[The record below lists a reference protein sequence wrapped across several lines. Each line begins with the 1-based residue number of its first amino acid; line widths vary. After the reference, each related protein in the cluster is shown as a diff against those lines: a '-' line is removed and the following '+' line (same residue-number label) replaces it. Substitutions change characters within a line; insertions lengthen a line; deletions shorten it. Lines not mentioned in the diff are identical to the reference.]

1 MTRAAILRTL
11 PPRMLRSATTLP
23 EPPAPSSWPW
33 IEVGKIRHLRRPKYE
48 LPIAGLPEA
57 LQGLRIVH
65 LSDLHV
71 DRTWMPAWDELH
83 RWLEES
89 PPDLIFITG
98 DWVDKKYDHR
108 PAMPMLE
115 RFLSKLKCRLGIWG
129 ILGNHDTDLL
139 PLRAGETPVH
149 TLYNQREMLEHNGSR
164 LEIIGLHGVH
174 PEDSPADVM
183 ASLAGATPGAHA
195 NDPVDAPK
203 PVRIALSHFPAH
215 ALTLAEQGVDLVLA
229 GHTHGGQVCL
239 PGGFPLLTH
248 DTLPKRFAR
257 GAHRIG
263 DTWLVTSR
271 GCGFSKYPIR
281 VFCPAEAIELVL
293 RVA

>member
-1 MTRAAILRTL
+1 MLRT
-11 PPRMLRSATTLP
+11 ATTLP

-33 IEVGKIRHLRRPKYE
+33 VELGKIRHLRRPRYE

-57 LQGLRIVH
+57 LNGLRIVH
-65 LSDLHV
+65 LSDIHV
-71 DRTWMPAWDELH
+71 DRTWMPAWTELH
-83 RWLEES
+83 RWLAES
-89 PPDLIFITG
+89 PPDLICITG
-98 DWVDKKYDHR
+98 DWVDKKSDHR

-115 RFLSKLKCRLGIWG
+115 RFLSGLKSRLGVWG

-139 PLRAGETPVH
+139 PLRAGESPVH
-149 TLYNQREMLEHNGSR
+149 TLFNQRMVLEHNGAR
-164 LEIIGLHGVH
+164 LEMIGLHGVH
-174 PEDSPADVM
+174 PSDSPDGVLTTLAARAP
-183 ASLAGATPGAHA
+183 ASPIPTTTGMGDAGALATR
-195 NDPVDAPK
+195 
-203 PVRIALSHFPAH
+203 PVRIALSHFPSH
-215 ALTLAEQGVDLVLA
+215 ALKLAEHGVEIVLA

-239 PGGFPLLTH
+239 PGGIPLMTH
-248 DTLPKRFAR
+248 DPLPRRFAR

-263 DTWLVTSR
+263 ETWLITSR